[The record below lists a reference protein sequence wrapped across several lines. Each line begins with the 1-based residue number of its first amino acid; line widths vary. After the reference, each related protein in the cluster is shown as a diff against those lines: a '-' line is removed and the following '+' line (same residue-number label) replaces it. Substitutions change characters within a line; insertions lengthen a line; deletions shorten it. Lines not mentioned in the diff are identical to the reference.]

1 MSGIFP
7 YICYPKSEATL
18 YGSDGYG
25 LSGPVGDN
33 INELFV
39 NGDSRVGNGLCKRI
53 SGKEKLAFV
62 GAFAVLWVRAF
73 FFMRGARTERDGIAE
88 PPCGRH

>member
-1 MSGIFP
+1 M
-7 YICYPKSEATL
+7 A
-18 YGSDGYG
+18 
-25 LSGPVGDN
+25 
-33 INELFV
+33 FV
-39 NGDSRVGNGLCKRI
+39 RI